1 MAQRGRAHASGR
13 RYRKPP
19 PFAIIFLCCATFLVA
34 AAFPARDCTVA
45 PFNRRSDHAAAL
57 SWADG
62 DAPWANAD
70 GGVIAPTIPIVAVV
84 AVSPDLNID
93 ALGHLEFLG
102 LGRSSSW
109 DSHQQHRGGCRQDG
123 ARAPVHHPRR
133 GDPES
138 LLPGRGA
145 PAQVRVRRPG
155 RPADPGRAALA
166 EPGSNHAR
174 DRALDHR
181 RGPSSPS
188 GWPDGRAVP
197 VEAGGPTPARS
208 PT

>member
-1 MAQRGRAHASGR
+1 MTQRGRAHASGR

-62 DAPWANAD
+62 DAPWANAY

-84 AVSPDLNID
+84 AVPPDLNID

-102 LGRSSSW
+102 LGRSGERRSRL
-109 DSHQQHRGGCRQDG
+109 HHCCCRCRQDESDLHHQASSLG
-123 ARAPVHHPRR
+123 LMPPARVIAGP
-133 GDPES
+133 
-138 LLPGRGA
+138 
-145 PAQVRVRRPG
+145 
-155 RPADPGRAALA
+155 
-166 EPGSNHAR
+166 
-174 DRALDHR
+174 RALLTSILLVTR
-181 RGPSSPS
+181 VPCRG
-188 GWPDGRAVP
+188 
-197 VEAGGPTPARS
+197 
-208 PT
+208 